1 MFAIATSNF
10 YKTANDVVFKAEAGS
25 LKLREI
31 ESFEVEKN
39 ANFLQNKT
47 KINFFSDDKQ
57 TSIKLKND
65 ALDLLQKHFSKQ
77 DFIRLDDGSV
87 GLSGSAN
94 AYVEGWY
101 KDILENRNFKSAD
114 MNQDGKIK
122 GDEFYV
128 LKNDVRDETSLQDL
142 REFGHIVLRD
152 TKKSIGYI
160 NNKFQEKSVTLNDI
174 LYQTIKSDKDF
185 DGSLTRLEF
194 ATNGGSLADGYEN
207 LAKRILKKIGIT
219 ASTLVVDPEH
229 KIMSM
234 MNGKSFEEIKHA
246 LSGKM
251 DGDTYRIKIKPKKLD
266 DDEHLKE
273 LLSRYPAL
281 SSIIENNPNIT
292 EEELEAI
299 MKKQKITEK
308 YLNNEPNLD
317 EEFTNLVLGFN
328 YRI

>member
-10 YKTANDVVFKAEAGS
+10 YKTANDVVFKAEVGS
-25 LKLREI
+25 SKLREI

-65 ALDLLQKHFSKQ
+65 APNLLQKHFSKQ

-160 NNKFQEKSVTLNDI
+160 NNKFQEKSVSLNEI
-174 LYQTIKSDKDF
+174 LSQTIKSDKDF
-185 DGSLTRLEF
+185 DGNLTRLEF

-207 LAKRILKKIGIT
+207 LAKRILKKIGVN
-219 ASTLVVDPEH
+219 ASTLIIDPEN
-229 KIMSM
+229 KIMST
-234 MNGKSFEEIKHA
+234 MNGKSMGEVENIFSSKFDDNF
-246 LSGKM
+246 L
-251 DGDTYRIKIKPKKLD
+251 RVKIKPKSQE
-266 DDEHLKE
+266 DEHINE
-273 LLSRYPAL
+273 LLLRYPNL
-281 SSIIENNPNIT
+281 SSVIKNNPNIS
-292 EEELEAI
+292 EEELQVI
-299 MKKQKITEK
+299 SQKQKITEK